1 MTVGKSLIHSLI
13 RLFVMVDDKI
23 SKNIY
28 DLRKDI
34 ELIENELSELGD
46 PVSDIPEMISN
57 SNLIRSNEYFLKSD
71 QKKTDLISLYA
82 QYSGSLEVLL
92 SSVFEIQTELKDVLH
107 EQSLLI
113 DSKRSKPK
121 SKPKSKK

>member
-82 QYSGSLEVLL
+82 QYSGSMEVLL

>member
-28 DLRKDI
+28 DLRKEI

-82 QYSGSLEVLL
+82 QYSGSMEVLL

>member
-1 MTVGKSLIHSLI
+1 
-13 RLFVMVDDKI
+13 MVDDKI

-28 DLRKDI
+28 DLRKEI
-34 ELIENELSELGD
+34 EFVENELSELGD

-82 QYSGSLEVLL
+82 QYSDSLEVLL